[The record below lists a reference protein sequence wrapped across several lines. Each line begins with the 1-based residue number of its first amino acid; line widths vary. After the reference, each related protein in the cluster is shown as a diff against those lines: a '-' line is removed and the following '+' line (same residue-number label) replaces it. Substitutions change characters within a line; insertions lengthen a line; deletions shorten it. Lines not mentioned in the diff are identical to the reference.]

1 VEILPASSTLAA
13 AAGCT
18 WNAAARDH
26 RRWFS
31 CPAKKGNRADIW
43 STPSPNKPGP
53 TVLPEIA
60 KQTRVI
66 ALTAGQ
72 VPISAEDIASGRFP
86 PEVTQVFVD
95 SLWAA
100 QLLAQDNLAGGLF
113 PGDKHIMVENSH
125 HYIPVEQPQV
135 VINAIR
141 DVVEAMRERKTT
153 LLP

>member
-1 VEILPASSTLAA
+1 VVFLS
-13 AAGCT
+13 G
-18 WNAAARDH
+18 
-26 RRWFS
+26 
-31 CPAKKGNRADIW
+31 KGNRADIW